1 MTTRE
6 PLASD
11 IRDTVKRR
19 YGAVVGENPGTS
31 AKRVALSA
39 GYSEADLTTV
49 PDGANLGLGC
59 GNPVALASL
68 KPGDVVLDLGSGAGF
83 DAFIAARTV
92 GATGRVIGVDMTP
105 EMVEKARA
113 NALKADLGNVEFRLG
128 TIEALPLEASTVD
141 VAISN
146 CVINLSPEKS
156 RVFAEVFRVLK
167 PGGRLMIS
175 DLVTLGE
182 LPTSVRESAAAYVA
196 CVAGVSTK
204 DDYLRM
210 LDEVGFQRVGI
221 VGEKNAAGLFGMGE
235 ANQGACGD
243 PTISSFVGE
252 LIKTVPVEDL
262 MESARLVVSVQIAAQ
277 KPGPQ

>member
-6 PLASD
+6 PLPSD
-11 IRDTVKRR
+11 IRDTVKQR
-19 YGAVVGENPGTS
+19 YGAAVGENPKAN

-39 GYSEADLTTV
+39 GYSEADLGTV

-113 NALKADLGNVEFRLG
+113 NAMKVGLGNVEFRLG
-128 TIEALPLEASTVD
+128 TIEELPLETGTVD

-156 RVFAEVFRVLK
+156 RVFAETFRVLK

-204 DDYLRM
+204 DEYLRM
-210 LDEVGFQRVGI
+210 LDEAGFQRVSI
-221 VGEKNAAGLFGMGE
+221 VGEKNAAGLFGMGDS
-235 ANQGACGD
+235 QSACAD

-252 LIKTVPVEDL
+252 LLKTVPVEDL
-262 MESARLVVSVQIAAQ
+262 MESARLVVSVQIAAE
-277 KPGPQ
+277 KPAA